1 MIVIFTVSLSFFLQ
15 FFFSFCWQD
24 GHDSEDTKQSTA
36 DMTAFVSILVLFVW
50 YFCDFETISLGLSLN
65 PWIFICRSKIFSS
78 RW

>member
-15 FFFSFCWQD
+15 FFFSFCRQD

-65 PWIFICRSKIFSS
+65 P
-78 RW
+78 